1 MNNFLPPSLI
11 WKNDTKLILLVIDGL
26 GGTTNEEGFSELDVA
41 NLPNLNELASKS
53 SCGLHIPV
61 DYGITPGSAPGH
73 LALFGYDPVKYQIGR
88 GILEALGVGLEVRH
102 GDLAVRGNFST
113 LKDGKIVDRRAGR
126 IPTEECERLV
136 KKLSEKIK
144 LIEDVKVIMK
154 AGLDYRFAVVFRG
167 KELSDKVTDADP
179 QINGMPPEPAKPL
192 TIEAEKTARIINKFI
207 KLATEVL
214 SDEPVAN
221 TVILRGYA
229 KYPHIESFDVRYG
242 LDAAGIAT
250 YPMYRGLA
258 SLVGMKTIDVTGF
271 SIEEEFRLIKEIWPY
286 FDFFFVHVKKTDS
299 LGEDGDFEGKVK
311 KLEEI
316 DGYLPILLELSPDV
330 MVVTGDHATPAVLK
344 SHSWHPVPV
353 LLWSKYAFRDDVKK
367 FCERECAKGIL
378 GTIPALAIMPLML
391 ANALRLKKFGA

>member
-1 MNNFLPPSLI
+1 
-11 WKNDTKLILLVIDGL
+11 
-26 GGTTNEEGFSELDVA
+26 
-41 NLPNLNELASKS
+41 
-53 SCGLHIPV
+53 
-61 DYGITPGSAPGH
+61 
-73 LALFGYDPVKYQIGR
+73 
-88 GILEALGVGLEVRH
+88 
-102 GDLAVRGNFST
+102 
-113 LKDGKIVDRRAGR
+113 
-126 IPTEECERLV
+126 
-136 KKLSEKIK
+136 
-144 LIEDVKVIMK
+144 MK

-229 KYPHIESFDVRYG
+229 KFPQIESFDVRYG